1 MEVIVTGSIRARK
14 GQETLFFDFRYHG
27 KRCREYSQLKDNKTN
42 RTKMQRVMDRI
53 EAEIK
58 LGTFIYSHYFPN
70 SPNANKFDEQDN
82 KSRYDQFSDQTPL
95 FEEFVEDW
103 FLENEVRW
111 KRSYKENVEH
121 IISRYLKSE
130 FGNKKVSYITKAEIL
145 KFRASLAKVKNGN
158 KTGLSADRINHII
171 TILRMILTD
180 AADRFNFNNPAQ
192 NIKALKVQKSD
203 VEPFSLEEVNQILKN
218 CREDFKDYF
227 LIRFFTGMRTGE
239 IDGLKWKFVDFKNR
253 LIIIRETIV
262 NGREE
267 TGKTIESA
275 RDIQMSTPVYE
286 AFKRQFEKTGKVK
299 WVFTNNVGEP
309 LDHRNVTKRIWYPLL
324 ETCKLERRRPY
335 QTRHTAATLWL
346 ASGETPEWI
355 ARQMG
360 HSTTKMLFQVYSRY
374 VPNLTRRDGSAFE
387 NLLLS
392 RFSISCEGEV

>member
-1 MEVIVTGSIRARK
+1 MGSVRVRK
-14 GQETLFFDFRYHG
+14 GQETLFFDFRFQG
-27 KRCREYSQLKDNKTN
+27 KRCREYSQLKDTKTN

-70 SPNANKFDEQDN
+70 SPNAKKFDEQEN

-111 KRSYKENVEH
+111 KRSYRENVEH
-121 IISRYLKSE
+121 ILSRYLKAE
-130 FGNKKVSYITKAEIL
+130 FGDKKVSYITKAEIL

-158 KTGLSADRINHII
+158 KIGLSADRINHII

-180 AADRFNFNNPAQ
+180 AADRFDFNNPTQ

-203 VEPFSLEEVNQILKN
+203 VEPFSLEEVNQILEN
-218 CREDFKDYF
+218 CREDFRDYF
-227 LIRFFTGMRTGE
+227 LIRFFTGLRTGE

-275 RDIQMSTPVYE
+275 RDIQMSSPVYE
-286 AFKRQFEKTGKVK
+286 AFKRQYEKTGKGK

-324 ETCKLERRRPY
+324 EQCNLERRRPY

-346 ASGETPEWI
+346 AAGESPEWI

-374 VPNLTRRDGSAFE
+374 VPNLTRQDGSAFE
-387 NLLLS
+387 SLLS
-392 RFSISCEGEV
+392 ARFTISCEEEGCAV